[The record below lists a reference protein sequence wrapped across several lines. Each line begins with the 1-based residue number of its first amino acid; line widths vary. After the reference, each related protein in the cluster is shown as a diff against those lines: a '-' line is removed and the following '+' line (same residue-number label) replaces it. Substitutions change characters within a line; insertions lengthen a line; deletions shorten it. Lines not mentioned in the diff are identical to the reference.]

1 MKQKNKISK
10 LIVIFIIINITS
22 MLMMSWTIT
31 VQALVGKKSGFTIP
45 TLSGNQGEDVA
56 AIATANIGKKSAD
69 FGYSSA
75 WCAYFATDCASL
87 AGVSSS
93 VVPSNGSTTLFYED
107 MIKNRKATKIVI
119 HNWNSSTVTV
129 NSNPQPGDFLLIRWD
144 KKGYTDGKGVN
155 SKGQKIEEYTM
166 DHTALVV
173 SYNPSTKVV
182 TYVGGNQGTGTNT
195 TNPVSKESLSVT
207 DLRIARIIRPAYTTV
222 PTTKYE
228 TMSSGDILL
237 KNKSTN
243 TYMTVDGGTA
253 SNGQNVSVASKTS
266 SNAFKFSLSGGVT
279 NYILSKINKSYV
291 VNPYSDNPG
300 NNTNITLYTKDSS
313 GTQTWKFE
321 AVSGGYIIH
330 NGFNESCVLTVEGTN
345 VKLATKTGKDNQIW
359 ILESPVPSLS
369 SITVENAGKT
379 DYYVGETLDTGGM
392 KITAKYEDGSTKDI
406 TASAKVLYD
415 FSTPGTKNVTFS
427 YTEENVTKT
436 TQLAVTV
443 KEIPTGFFSG
453 SGTQSDPFLIQN
465 KADIEKMRDL
475 VNNTEFN
482 PVYGR
487 AYYLQT
493 ADIDLEN
500 ENWIPIGLG
509 FGEDGQY
516 NYKTRMFYGVYNG
529 SNHYIRNLHVDGAYE
544 NAGLFGAIREN
555 TCEVRNIVVTGQ
567 VKTSGMNA
575 GGIAGQQQYSA
586 LIENCAFIGDVSANE
601 MAGGIVGYLYN
612 GTSRENSFCVSNC
625 YHIGSVNSNK
635 YAGGLVGRIL
645 FNQYG
650 GNEFYVLIENSY
662 HAKGK
667 VSGGTTAG
675 AICSE
680 IVRNDNVTC
689 KANIVNCFAGTDC
702 AVNIGVKDATV
713 DTSML
718 KSNSDMRKL
727 AADMGEPFADH
738 NDSQLCDGYT
748 VFAWQIDR
756 SIGDIN
762 ADGEVNVAD
771 VILLQ
776 KWILAIPDTH
786 LANWKAAD
794 LYEDNQ
800 LNVFDLC
807 LLKRKLLEK

>member
-1 MKQKNKISK
+1 MTKKQKVTKKAFS
-10 LIVIFIIINITS
+10 VFTAFI
-22 MLMMSWTIT
+22 MLLMVVIT
-31 VQALVGKKSGFTIP
+31 VINVELTVNAATPAYVTWRQTDQRWGSILLGSESDSTVANIGCAATSTCVLLAHSGVCSTDETIFNPKIGITALKNAGAFNSAGEISWGVVSKVYSDFKYVSRE
-45 TLSGNQGEDVA
+45 TLSGTNSDKLKQIQNYYDKGYYMIVSCNANGGTSTNHWVA
-56 AIATANIGKKSAD
+56 VRSCQNNKCTIIDTGGKNYTDLSKYTITNRVILYTASKKS
-69 FGYSSA
+69 
-75 WCAYFATDCASL
+75 
-87 AGVSSS
+87 
-93 VVPSNGSTTLFYED
+93 
-107 MIKNRKATKIVI
+107 
-119 HNWNSSTVTV
+119 
-129 NSNPQPGDFLLIRWD
+129 
-144 KKGYTDGKGVN
+144 
-155 SKGQKIEEYTM
+155 
-166 DHTALVV
+166 
-173 SYNPSTKVV
+173 
-182 TYVGGNQGTGTNT
+182 NQNDDT
-195 TNPVSKESLSVT
+195 
-207 DLRIARIIRPAYTTV
+207 I
-222 PTTKYE
+222 KYE
-228 TMSSGDILL
+228 SMPSGDILL

-243 TYMTVDGGTA
+243 TYMAVDGGTA
-253 SNGQNVSVASKTS
+253 SNGQNVSVASKAS
-266 SNAFKFSLSGGVT
+266 SNAFKFSLSGGVS
-279 NYILSKINKSYV
+279 NYLASKINETYV
-291 VNPYSDNPG
+291 LNPYSDTPS
-300 NNTNITLYTKDSS
+300 NNTNVTLYNKDNS

-330 NGFNESCVLTVEGTN
+330 NGFDESCVLTVDGTN

-406 TASAKVLYD
+406 TTVAEVLYD
-415 FSTPGTKNVTFS
+415 FSTSGTKNVTFS

-453 SGTQSDPFLIQN
+453 SGTQNDPFLIQN
-465 KADIEKMRDL
+465 KADLEKMRDL
-475 VNNTEFN
+475 VNNTAFN